1 MHIIGQIYTH
11 SKDTKRIQN
20 VVQKKEE
27 RHVQYVDENRIE
39 KIHNE
44 EKKMLLN
51 KESPPKRK
59 LRN

>member
-1 MHIIGQIYTH
+1 MHILVQAYTY
-11 SKDTKRIQN
+11 SKDRKRIQN